1 MKSLN
6 FRIKD
11 RVNIKTKVS
20 QNTNEKEENNH
31 E

>member
-1 MKSLN
+1 MKPLN

-11 RVNIKTKVS
+11 RVNIKSKVG